1 MLENLAVLALISFFS
16 FGSYIPTLPVPPS
29 PEKIVSPLPL
39 TQVTVTPTYSPTPSP
54 TETPTPTMTPI
65 PTPTAT
71 PTILPTQTPSLTP
84 QTITVSSTDI
94 DGLFA
99 KYSAT
104 YGVDQEQLKR
114 IARCESSFN
123 TNAEYGDYV
132 GMFQYAAQSWTTI
145 RSEMGL
151 DTNPDLRKNAEE
163 AIKTAAFHVSR
174 HGAGAW
180 PNC

>member
-16 FGSYIPTLPVPPS
+16 FGSHAPTLPAPPLA
-29 PEKIVSPLPL
+29 ENIVSPLPL
-39 TQVTVTPTYSPTPSP
+39 TQVTSTPTQTPTPSP
-54 TETPTPTMTPI
+54 TETPTPTMTPM

-71 PTILPTQTPSLTP
+71 PTILPTQTPTPTP
-84 QTITVSSTDI
+84 QVTAV
-94 DGLFA
+94 
-99 KYSAT
+99 SAT
-104 YGVDQEQLKR
+104 DVDGFFTKYASEYSVDQEVLKR
-114 IARCESSFN
+114 IARCESGFN
-123 TNAEYGDYV
+123 TNAEYGDYI
-132 GMFQYAAQSWTTI
+132 GMFQYASQSWTTV

>member
-16 FGSYIPTLPVPPS
+16 LGSHVPILPAFPS
-29 PEKIVSPLPL
+29 AEKLVSPLPL
-39 TQVTVTPTYSPTPSP
+39 TQVTSTPTYTPTPSP
-54 TETPTPTMTPI
+54 TETPTPTMTPM

-71 PTILPTQTPSLTP
+71 PTILPTQTPTPTP
-84 QTITVSSTDI
+84 QVITVSPTDI

-99 KYSAT
+99 KYSAD
-104 YGVDQEQLKR
+104 YGIDQEQLKR

-123 TNAEYGDYV
+123 PNAEYGDYV
-132 GMFQYAAQSWTTI
+132 GMFQYASQSWTTV

-151 DTNPDLRKNAEE
+151 DTNSDLRRNAEE

>member
-1 MLENLAVLALISFFS
+1 MLENLAVLALVSFFS
-16 FGSYIPTLPVPPS
+16 FGSHVSKLPVPPS

-39 TQVTVTPTYSPTPSP
+39 VHVTSTPPSTPTPTD
-54 TETPTPTMTPI
+54 TPTPTMTPL

-71 PTILPTQTPSLTP
+71 PTILPTQTPTPTP
-84 QTITVSSTDI
+84 QVMTTSPTDI

-99 KYSAT
+99 KYAT
-104 YGVDQEQLKR
+104 EYSVDQEQLKR

-123 TNAEYGDYV
+123 VNATYGDYV
-132 GMFQYAAQSWTTI
+132 GMFQYATQSWVTV

-151 DTNPDLRKNAEE
+151 DTNADLRRNAEE
-163 AIKTAAFHVSR
+163 TIKTAAFHISR